1 MDIKKI
7 KTALYNALKNDIA
20 IEFYNI
26 NDFSFCFSFYPLDNC
41 YNGLV
46 YIRFSEE
53 KLAAENIS
61 INFQYLNKTKK
72 LENTIKKIIYAL
84 DGFTKKQLENIKP
97 IFDFYHEKATAIFS
111 AKYSIKINL
120 YTDNEDIKYTAEE

>member
-53 KLAAENIS
+53 KLA
-61 INFQYLNKTKK
+61 
-72 LENTIKKIIYAL
+72 
-84 DGFTKKQLENIKP
+84 IKP